1 MRNKSLKLKE
11 LQNKFKETKKL
22 ADDYD
27 GIDKAIDNEGEEMID
42 VAELLVDNKLLLAK
56 VDKILDED
64 GIVVS
69 TDNIDD
75 QDSMAG
81 DSEIV
86 SLTDSLIDGMFKKY
100 SK

>member
-1 MRNKSLKLKE
+1 MV
-11 LQNKFKETKKL
+11 
-22 ADDYD
+22 
-27 GIDKAIDNEGEEMID
+27 D

-64 GIVVS
+64 GIVIS

-75 QDSMAG
+75 QDSVMGG
-81 DSEIV
+81 DSDIV